1 FEIQV
6 DGKLVGELERE
17 AWILLLKGRLLAQNA
32 KEVFVE
38 LDSASRVRF
47 RHVARLIIK
56 ENDFALKIG
65 ALLVQVDNLKPLL
78 AFRVNV
84 QAAVIILFQDFQD
97 DGSATHFCQRILA
110 GFDHAKGLLM
120 LQALGD
126 HLLIARL
133 EDVQRQRRAGEQH
146 HVQRKQSQEAHTTD
160 SIAINTRLQVTGY
173 RQQVIG
179 NRPQVTGCRQTFL
192 PARLVIQKRP

>member
-6 DGKLVGELERE
+6 DGKLVGELEGE
-17 AWILLLKGRLLAQNA
+17 PGILLLKGRLLAQNA

-38 LDSASRVRF
+38 LDSASRIRL

-56 ENDFALKIG
+56 ENDLTLKVG
-65 ALLVQVDNLKPLL
+65 ALLFQVDDLKPLV

-110 GFDHAKGLLM
+110 GFNHAERLLL

-126 HLLIARL
+126 HLFISRL
-133 EDVQRQRRAGEQH
+133 ENVQRQRRAGEQH
-146 HVQRKQSQEAHTTD
+146 HVERKQSQKAHTTD
-160 SIAINTRLQVTGY
+160 
-173 RQQVIG
+173 
-179 NRPQVTGCRQTFL
+179 
-192 PARLVIQKRP
+192 